1 MACNIHPPKNGEEGS
16 MSFYLLQIRPI
27 VDTKMELSEDLLS
40 IEDDTC
46 LLRSHNSLG
55 HGVVEGLQDVV
66 YVKVDEDYSPSN
78 NSMIQDEIDSINDT
92 FLNDDSKPSYILI
105 GPGRWGSSDEWLGI
119 PVKWPN
125 ISASKLIVEEILP
138 NHYVDPSQGTHFFQN
153 LTSLGVG
160 YFTID
165 IHHDR
170 QGNPITP
177 QCPGS
182 ASQPE
187 PAYGNGELEILRRD
201 ILDALPAVKETKHVR
216 HVRLPKA
223 VTLKMD
229 GLRQEGVVVLGEE

>member
-1 MACNIHPPKNGEEGS
+1 

-27 VDTKMELSEDLLS
+27 VDTKMELNEDLLS
-40 IEDDTC
+40 IDDSTC

-78 NSMIQDEIDSINDT
+78 NSLIQDEIDSINDT
-92 FLNDDSKPSYILI
+92 FLDDESKPSYILI

-177 QCPGS
+177 QYPGS
-182 ASQPE
+182 AASTNT
-187 PAYGNGELEILRRD
+187 AFGNGDLEILRRD

-216 HVRLPKA
+216 HVRLPKP

-229 GLRQEGVVVLGEE
+229 GLRQEGVVVMEEE